1 MSVETELASLKATLE
16 ERTTAIQNEIT
27 SINKNIS
34 NINNRL
40 NSLACSEHK
49 VRIDVLEQKLKN
61 SINTI
66 QDENEIK
73 YIAKKDI
80 DPNFVTKSIKFIWGV
95 ILLLWGAIITLFTL
109 NKH

>member
-16 ERTTAIQNEIT
+16 ERTTAIQNEIM

-49 VRIDVLEQKLKN
+49 VKIDVLEQKLNN

-73 YIAKKDI
+73 YIAKQDI
-80 DPNFVTKSIKFIWGV
+80 DPNFVTKSIKFIWAV
-95 ILLLWGAIITLFTL
+95 IVLLWGAIITLFTM
-109 NKH
+109 KR

>member
-16 ERTTAIQNEIT
+16 ERTTAIQNEIA

-49 VRIDVLEQKLKN
+49 IRIDVLEQKLKN

-73 YIAKKDI
+73 YVNKQEIN
-80 DPNFVTKSIKFIWGV
+80 PNFITKSIKFIWGV
-95 ILLLWGAIITLFTL
+95 ILLLWGAIITLFTM
-109 NKH
+109 KE